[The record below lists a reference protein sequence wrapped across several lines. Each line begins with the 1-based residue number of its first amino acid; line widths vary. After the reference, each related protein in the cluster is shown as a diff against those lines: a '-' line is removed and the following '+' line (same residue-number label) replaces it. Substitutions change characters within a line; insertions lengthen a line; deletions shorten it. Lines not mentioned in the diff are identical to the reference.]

1 MAVRRGV
8 WLVIV
13 LIVFAV
19 SISAIGMLLILT
31 TVGREPQVSS
41 NSTLVLRIGGN
52 LNETEPGGVLGQFI
66 EAPPTVRGV
75 VEMLRK
81 AKTDRRITSVIVK
94 PSGAAALWGKVQE
107 VRDAVSDFRRSG
119 KPIVAYLEYG
129 GEQEFYLATAC
140 DKVFLMPT
148 ATLDLT
154 GMASYELFLRGTL
167 DKIGAY
173 PDALHIGQYKTA
185 SNTLTEHTYTPAHRE
200 MAESLN
206 NDMFEQ
212 LVRGI
217 ADGRKKSEAEV
228 KSLIDHGPYL
238 PEDALR
244 AGLIDDLAYEDEI
257 DDKVKLAP
265 GKVHYLEM
273 NDYRGVS
280 AGSLG
285 LNRGPRIAVI
295 YAAGI
300 IASGKS
306 TYDSPSGAVVGSD
319 TLVDYLRKA
328 RADSSVKAIV
338 LRVDSPGGSAIAS
351 DVIWREVLLTKN
363 QKPLI
368 ASMSDVAASGGYYI
382 SMPAHAEEARD
393 EHGGGVAGQVR
404 ADVFTGA
411 AVFAGRARPHGGEH
425 AGHLRRVRREGGPGP
440 QHHAGAHR
448 RHRTGPRVDRT
459 TGEGDRPRR
468 RARRPGPRRRARQT
482 AREDRAGHG
491 SRARDLPAEEIV
503 LRHRPRS
510 LRQRGPRDDAGVAP
524 GVRESESNPGARRAT
539 AGVPQRRAARPH
551 AQRLR
556 EMRIFRLKAEVQR
569 WTLPEASPLAR
580 ASTSATDT
588 RLKSPGIVCF
598 SALAATAKRSASAF
612 DRPVTIA

>member
-19 SISAIGMLLILT
+19 TISAIGMLLIFT
-31 TVGREPQVSS
+31 AVGREPQVTG
-41 NSTLVLRIGGN
+41 NSTLVLRLSGN
-52 LNETEPGGVLGQFI
+52 LAETEPGGVLGQFI
-66 EAPPTVRGV
+66 EAPPTVRGI
-75 VEMLRK
+75 VELLRK
-81 AKTDRRITSVIVK
+81 AKTDKRITSVIVK
-94 PSGAAALWGKVQE
+94 PSGAGALWGKVQE

-140 DKVFLMPT
+140 DKIFLMPS

-167 DKIGAY
+167 DKIGAF
-173 PDALHIGQYKTA
+173 PDALHIGEYKTY
-185 SNTLTEHTYTPAHRE
+185 SNTFTQHTFTPAHRE

-217 ADGRKKSEAEV
+217 ADGRKKSEAEI
-228 KSLIDHGPYL
+228 KSLIDHGPFL

-244 AGLIDDLAYEDEI
+244 AGLIDDLMYEDQI
-257 DDKVKLAP
+257 DDKVKLAA
-265 GKVHYLEM
+265 GKPHYVEM
-273 NDYRGVS
+273 NEYRGVS
-280 AGSLG
+280 AASLG

-306 TYDSPSGAVVGSD
+306 NYDSPSGAVVGSD
-319 TLVDYLRKA
+319 TLIDYLRKA

-351 DVIWREVLLTKN
+351 DVIWREVLLTRN

-382 SMPAHAEEARD
+382 AMPAHAIVAEPSTLTGSIGVVLTKFVIDGTLKKLGVNMEGVSQGKFADMYSPVRPFSPEE
-393 EHGGGVAGQVR
+393 
-404 ADVFTGA
+404 
-411 AVFAGRARPHGGEH
+411 RARMMENMQATYDTFVEKAAQGRNTTPERIDAIGQGRVWTGRQAKEIGLVDELGG
-425 AGHLRRVRREGGPGP
+425 L
-440 QHHAGAHR
+440 
-448 RHRTGPRVDRT
+448 
-459 TGEGDRPRR
+459 
-468 RARRPGPRRRARQT
+468 
-482 AREDRAGHG
+482 DRAVALAKQRAKIAQDAEVELVIYPPKKSFYDIVRDPFG
-491 SRARDLPAEEIV
+491 SAD
-503 LRHRPRS
+503 
-510 LRQRGPRDDAGVAP
+510 
-524 GVRESESNPGARRAT
+524 RAT
-539 AGVPQRRAARPH
+539 TLASLLGIGNPKVIQAMTAPLQVFRRG
-551 AQRLR
+551 
-556 EMRIFRLKAEVQR
+556 E
-569 WTLPEASPLAR
+569 PLALMPNVFVR
-580 ASTSATDT
+580 
-588 RLKSPGIVCF
+588 
-598 SALAATAKRSASAF
+598 
-612 DRPVTIA
+612 